1 MSDSVDIFDAKIL
14 NIAIFF
20 KAIAEAGAD
29 KAIVMSAAKKALRDY
44 FRLNPNS
51 IGEAILIQ
59 KLINVVNEATGIN
72 DVIELN
78 VNLKTGVSYSN
89 LNYDLLGNYSSDGR
103 KIFIPKNVIWEV
115 KLPFAD
121 INGEIR

>member
-1 MSDSVDIFDAKIL
+1 M
-14 NIAIFF
+14 
-20 KAIAEAGAD
+20 
-29 KAIVMSAAKKALRDY
+29 
-44 FRLNPNS
+44 
-51 IGEAILIQ
+51 IQ

-115 KLPFAD
+115 KFPNQD
-121 INGEIR
+121 INGEVR